1 MSYFFRAMAGGRSV
15 GENYAFVGMH
25 HVFDDVMGHPGKHTG
40 CFTIIETK
48 RLGTNSG
55 F

>member
-1 MSYFFRAMAGGRSV
+1 MRFSVEINYCLLARCWFVRNDYFIANFVRFSV
-15 GENYAFVGMH
+15 EPS
-25 HVFDDVMGHPGKHTG
+25 VFTG